1 MPVQST
7 MSPLVKNH
15 VVNRGGKIWKSTLTG
30 GNVGTGTT
38 QADLTTTFP
47 VPGPARTLLGW
58 RPLSYPD
65 NQASGEG
72 SGIIFS
78 LGGDHFQH
86 RPCEV
91 IGGNIASSVLT
102 DSAGA
107 LHAQSEYYDAFIPVS
122 GKEDWTVSAEA
133 LDAVAG
139 NQRAMVE
146 FTWTNI
152 RVSMPIIYSLMSRET
167 AVSAAGLTALTTLSP
182 TKCHHIIEADAATI
196 TQVLTVEEETMGEI
210 KYESALLAPVQT
222 DSFGLEPVGAL
233 ADLSTDNGSVNSY
246 VTRRPNTWLQAK
258 ETSLDIT
265 CNIDLDQ
272 ALTSAAAVA
281 WGLRWV

>member
-1 MPVQST
+1 MTTQNGPN
-7 MSPLVKNH
+7 PLVKRH
-15 VVNRGGKIWKSTLTG
+15 VISKGGKIWKSTLTG
-30 GNVGTGTT
+30 SAVGTGTAAT
-38 QADLTTTFP
+38 DLTTAFP

-58 RPLSYPD
+58 RPLSYVA
-65 NQASGEG
+65 NQAANEG

-78 LGGDHFQH
+78 LGGDQFQH
-86 RPCEV
+86 RPQEV
-91 IGGNIASSVLT
+91 IGGNVGTSVLA
-102 DSAGA
+102 DSAGM

-122 GKEDWTVSAEA
+122 GKEDWSISAEP

-139 NQRAMVE
+139 DQRAIVE
-146 FTWTNI
+146 FTWTNVRI
-152 RVSMPIIYSLMSRET
+152 DPPVVYSLMSRET

-182 TKCHHIIEADAATI
+182 TKCHHIVEVDAATI
-196 TQVLTVEEETMGEI
+196 TQALTVEEEIMGEI
-210 KYESALLAPVQT
+210 KYESALLSPVQT
-222 DSFGLEPVGAL
+222 DSFGIEPVGTV
-233 ADLSTDNGSVNSY
+233 ADLSSDHGSANSY

-265 CNIDLDQ
+265 CNMDLDV